1 MAKIHDYNLG
11 YSLLKPYAGSHTR
24 LSYRKTATIGEERI
38 PKDGAVIIAP
48 NHSNA
53 LMDALNVLRSHE
65 GATVFGARAD
75 LFKRKPIAAIMTF
88 LRILPMV
95 RERDGIRNV
104 LGNID
109 TMNTISEA
117 LGDGTPFCMF
127 CEGTHRTMHSLL
139 PLKKGIFRTA
149 WTTLDQNPGK
159 KVYIVPVG
167 LEYGDYFRY
176 RSTCLIEY
184 GEPLDF
190 GEFVDNHDNM
200 PQGEVYLALSR
211 ELQDRMSK
219 LITYIPDNDDYEAK
233 WALVRMIC
241 AGEKGS
247 LEDRRKEN
255 RKIAA
260 IIEDYL
266 ADESREPEMRKL
278 LTDVLGYD
286 KKRQDMRISSHSFS
300 GPKIKGLLKLPF
312 VVCLLPIWL
321 VSAIL
326 TMPVWATSWIVCRK
340 TRDTAFHNSL
350 RAGLRIVLSP
360 LTCLIW
366 IIIGASVLPLAG
378 KKIILILIFF
388 VAAYSGMLNLFYD
401 YKEFARR
408 TISDVRLMLGGRK
421 LREEREMLIKR
432 FLAI

>member
-1 MAKIHDYNLG
+1 MAKIHEYNPV
-11 YSLLKPYAGSHTR
+11 YSFLRPYVDSRTR
-24 LSYRKTATIGEERI
+24 LSYRKTATIGLERI
-38 PKDGAVIIAP
+38 PKDGAIIFAP

-53 LMDALNVLRSHE
+53 LMDALNVLRSRK

-75 LFKRKPIAAIMTF
+75 LFKRKPIAAIMTM

-104 LGNID
+104 LGNLE

-117 LGDGTPFCMF
+117 LADGTPFCVF

-139 PLKKGIFRTA
+139 PIKKGIFRTA

-176 RSTCLIEY
+176 RSTCLMEF

-190 GEFVDNHDNM
+190 GDFVDNHDNM
-200 PQGEVYLALSR
+200 PQGDIYLALAK
-211 ELQDRMSK
+211 ELKDRMSK
-219 LITYIPDNDDYEAK
+219 LITYIPDNEDYEAK
-233 WALVRMIC
+233 WALIKMIC
-241 AGEKGS
+241 AEEKGS

-255 RKIAA
+255 RKIAE

-266 ADESREPEMRKL
+266 TDESREHDMRAL
-278 LTDVLGYD
+278 LTDVLGFD

-312 VVCLLPIWL
+312 VVSLLPFWL
-321 VSAIL
+321 ICAL
-326 TMPVWATSWIVCRK
+326 FTMPVWATSWIVCSK
-340 TRDTAFHNSL
+340 TEDTAFHNSL
-350 RAGLRIVLSP
+350 RAGFRIVLSP
-360 LTCLIW
+360 LTFLIW
-366 IIIGASVLPLAG
+366 VILGAAVLPFAG
-378 KKIILILIFF
+378 WKSLLILIFF
-388 VAAYSGMLNLFYD
+388 AVAYSGMLDFFYD

-408 TISDVRLMLGGRK
+408 TISDVRLLFNNKDLRK
-421 LREEREMLIKR
+421 ERERLIKR

>member
-1 MAKIHDYNLG
+1 MAKIHEFNPV
-11 YSLLKPYAGSHTR
+11 YSILKPYADSRTR
-24 LSYRKTATIGEERI
+24 RSYRKTATIGLERI
-38 PKDGAVIIAP
+38 PKDGAVIFAP

-53 LMDALNVLRSHE
+53 LMDALNILRSRK

-75 LFKRKPIAAIMTF
+75 LFKRKPIAAIMTM

-109 TMNTISEA
+109 TMNTISEV
-117 LGDGTPFCMF
+117 LGDGTPFCLF
-127 CEGTHRTMHSLL
+127 CEGTHRTKHSLL
-139 PLKKGIFRTA
+139 PIKKGIFRTA

-176 RSTCLIEY
+176 RSTCLMEF

-190 GEFVDNHDNM
+190 GDFIDSHDDM
-200 PQGEVYLALSR
+200 PQGELYLALAK
-211 ELQDRMSK
+211 ELKDRMSK
-219 LITYIPDNDDYEAK
+219 LITYIPDNEDYEAK
-233 WALVRMIC
+233 WALVKMIC

-255 RKIAA
+255 RKIAE

-266 ADESREPEMRKL
+266 ADESRENEMRAL
-278 LTDVLGYD
+278 LTDVLGFD

-300 GPKIKGLLKLPF
+300 GPKIKGLLKLPL
-312 VVCLLPIWL
+312 VVCLLPLWL
-321 VSAIL
+321 IYALL
-326 TMPVWATSWIVCRK
+326 TMPVWATSWIVCSK
-340 TRDTAFHNSL
+340 TADTAFHNSL
-350 RAGLRIVLSP
+350 RTGFRIVLSP
-360 LTCLIW
+360 LTFLIW
-366 IIIGASVLPLAG
+366 VILGAAVLPFAG
-378 KKIILILIFF
+378 WKSLLILIFF
-388 VAAYSGMLNLFYD
+388 AGAYSGAIDFFHD
-401 YKEFARR
+401 YMEFARR
-408 TISDVRLMLGGRK
+408 TISDIRLLLNNKGLRK
-421 LREEREMLIKR
+421 ERERLIKR